1 LDGDEETV
9 VSLVCSSLESLI
21 EETDPTTRLRRL
33 LVGSRV
39 VFGVHH
45 PVQSTTAITES
56 PSSPSA
62 QTIEGAT
69 CNEMAKDLVQDL
81 GFVSLLQELAATDY
95 DSHSDT
101 LECRELAYELMERL
115 QN

>member
-1 LDGDEETV
+1 
-9 VSLVCSSLESLI
+9 
-21 EETDPTTRLRRL
+21 
-33 LVGSRV
+33 
-39 VFGVHH
+39 
-45 PVQSTTAITES
+45 
-56 PSSPSA
+56 
-62 QTIEGAT
+62 
-69 CNEMAKDLVQDL
+69 MAKDLVQDL